1 MDISPIAHIET
12 DFPTK
17 FGVPRQSG
25 LVPELKARI
34 IFEPPYRD
42 ANALRGLDG
51 FDYIWVIWHFSANE
65 ASPLPPPKEG
75 EIRQM
80 ADTIDYSLLKENAK
94 RMKYNP
100 TDAESVLWCY
110 LRDKQ
115 LGHKFRRQHIIG
127 QYIVDFVCI
136 SKNIIIEVD
145 GGYHLNEEQRLKD
158 KERED
163 ELSRMGYKTLRFLN
177 EEVILDTEN
186 VVKKIVHALSTPSL
200 GGGRGEAPFRA
211 LVRPPRLGGNDT
223 MGVFAT
229 RSSFRPNGLALS
241 SLKIERIEPDT
252 PEGPII
258 HVLGADLMDGTPIY
272 DIKPYIT
279 FTDSHP
285 EARSGFVDTHAKP
298 TLTVDFPYHLLS
310 LLPTDKQSAAIAML
324 EQDPRPSY
332 QDDPERIYGVPFA
345 GFDIRFRVSENFK
358 ATVTQVVPL

>member
-65 ASPLPPPKEG
+65 AP
-75 EIRQM
+75 
-80 ADTIDYSLLKENAK
+80 A
-94 RMKYNP
+94 
-100 TDAESVLWCY
+100 
-110 LRDKQ
+110 
-115 LGHKFRRQHIIG
+115 
-127 QYIVDFVCI
+127 
-136 SKNIIIEVD
+136 
-145 GGYHLNEEQRLKD
+145 
-158 KERED
+158 
-163 ELSRMGYKTLRFLN
+163 
-177 EEVILDTEN
+177 
-186 VVKKIVHALSTPSL
+186 
-200 GGGRGEAPFRA
+200 GEAFRA
-211 LVRPPRLGGNDT
+211 LVRPPRLGGNNT

-298 TLTVDFPYHLLS
+298 TLSVDFPYHLLS

>member
-34 IFEPPYRD
+34 VFEPPYRD
-42 ANALRGLDG
+42 VNALRGLDG

-65 ASPLPPPKEG
+65 A
-75 EIRQM
+75 
-80 ADTIDYSLLKENAK
+80 
-94 RMKYNP
+94 
-100 TDAESVLWCY
+100 
-110 LRDKQ
+110 
-115 LGHKFRRQHIIG
+115 
-127 QYIVDFVCI
+127 
-136 SKNIIIEVD
+136 
-145 GGYHLNEEQRLKD
+145 
-158 KERED
+158 
-163 ELSRMGYKTLRFLN
+163 
-177 EEVILDTEN
+177 
-186 VVKKIVHALSTPSL
+186 PS
-200 GGGRGEAPFRA
+200 GEAPFRA
-211 LVRPPRLGGNDT
+211 LVRPPRLGGNDA

-241 SLKIERIEPDT
+241 SLKIERIELDSPK
-252 PEGPII
+252 GPII

-298 TLTVDFPYHLLS
+298 TLSVDFPHSLLS
-310 LLPTDKQSAAIAML
+310 LLPADKQSAAIAML

-345 GFDIRFRVSENFK
+345 GFDIRFRVSEKFK
-358 ATVTQVVPL
+358 ATVTEVVPL